1 MASCCGVTGS
11 GNVVV
16 AIEDGPST
24 GELLVSG
31 SSASLNGCTASF
43 LISTVNSSM
52 PLKPINVVN

>member
-11 GNVVV
+11 GNVLV

-31 SSASLNGCTASF
+31 SSASLNGCTAW
-43 LISTVNSSM
+43 I
-52 PLKPINVVN
+52 VVPCQLLF